1 LQVSKLNPHS
11 DEKDRESQN
20 HVHVCVRLS
29 VLTGA
34 TWIISLVAETASVDW
49 LQAVSI
55 LANGGQGVLLF
66 LSYVTTR
73 RVLGMLAKRVGLGR
87 ETSSSSSPLHTTT
100 TTAHTKQQSPDKNG
114 PRPDANSSATSKEF
128 SSIAV

>member
-1 LQVSKLNPHS
+1 MLQVSKLNPHS

-49 LQAVSI
+49 LQALSI

-66 LSYVTTR
+66 LSYVATR
-73 RVLGMLAKRVGLGR
+73 RVLGMLAKHVGMR
-87 ETSSSSSPLHTTT
+87 KEMSSSSSPLHTTT
-100 TTAHTKQQSPDKNG
+100 TTTTTALTKHRSPVNAGG
-114 PRPDANSSATSKEF
+114 PPKAADGSCEAKL
-128 SSIAV
+128 